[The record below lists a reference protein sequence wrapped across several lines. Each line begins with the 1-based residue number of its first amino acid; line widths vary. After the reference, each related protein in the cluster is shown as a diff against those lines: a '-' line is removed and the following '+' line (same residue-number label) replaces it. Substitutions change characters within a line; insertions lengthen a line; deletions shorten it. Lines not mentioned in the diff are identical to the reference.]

1 MATTTFLS
9 NATVAIGA
17 VDVSDQVQSVTLTT
31 GFDQLETT
39 AMGDNGHKY
48 TKGLQTVDVT
58 LTMFNS
64 YGSSEIE
71 VTLTIDSSPT
81 LELIGVKFARN
92 APVIVYSG
100 LVADSVVPE
109 GEMVRVTESS
119 PHTSHKVASISDEP
133 YELNM
138 VRVTST
144 VCRPLVYLRPLSPIA
159 VVSSWSKPVVKVTD

>member
-39 AMGDNGHKY
+39 AMGDTGRKY

-64 YGSSEIE
+64 YGASEIE
-71 VTLTIDSSPT
+71 ATLFDVCGDDAVTLTISP
-81 LELIGVKFARN
+81 
-92 APVIVYSG
+92 SG
-100 LVADSVVPE
+100 T
-109 GEMVRVTESS
+109 TESATN
-119 PHTSHKVASISDEP
+119 PEYTITDCYLENIYPVQ
-133 YELNM
+133 
-138 VRVTST
+138 ST
-144 VCRPLVYLRPLSPIA
+144 VGELSA
-159 VVSSWSKPVVKVTD
+159 VQAVFRGGSAVRDIT